1 MYITTINRPTIKPTA
16 GVHDNFMKFF
26 LGVRLQALFFFF
38 IFLVIFESLGEEK
51 IIWLSIR
58 GNAFLSKGINE
69 SLEVLW
75 ENKRCKCK

>member
-1 MYITTINRPTIKPTA
+1 M
-16 GVHDNFMKFF
+16 
-26 LGVRLQALFFFF
+26 
-38 IFLVIFESLGEEK
+38 IFESLGEEK
-51 IIWLSIR
+51 IVWLSIR

>member
-1 MYITTINRPTIKPTA
+1 M
-16 GVHDNFMKFF
+16 
-26 LGVRLQALFFFF
+26 
-38 IFLVIFESLGEEK
+38 IFESLGEEK

-75 ENKRCKCK
+75 ENKGANANKIISRKLIIYSYYSKPF